1 MVIPTALYYMF
12 SPIIMGIVG
21 MLADK
26 MKTPKLR
33 DGVAILVSLWGVL
46 SMWMLYN
53 MGVSAG
59 DILVFNIGGNPPL
72 GACLEIDM
80 MSLYFASSAVILSLL
95 ITIYS
100 YSYMSHDTRL
110 TEYYALLCAIT
121 VGMVGVAFAGD
132 MYSMFIFWEMM
143 GIASYCLVSFRKDSP
158 GPIEAGFKYMIMGS
172 VGSVILFFGMAFIY
186 GMTGTLNFAQL
197 AMTLRGGAITPW
209 MVIVFA
215 TLIVG
220 FGVKAAI
227 VPMHTWLPDAHPEAP
242 SPISALLSGIV
253 IETGLYAMIRV
264 LYILYEPAVFKL
276 PMAILAVVTMTLGN
290 LMALRQDDLKRM
302 LAYSSVAQIGYMLIG
317 VSTGLAYGLLGT
329 FLHVFNHAFMKG
341 AAFLAVG
348 SIDHETGTRDINKLK
363 GVGRKMPY
371 TTLVII
377 IAFLGLAGFPGTS
390 GFISKFILFSSTI
403 GAGLAIVAVIGVLNS
418 TLSVAYYARVIM
430 ALLGDE
436 PADAVDAKEA
446 PFLMVGVTLVMALV
460 ILVFG
465 IFPDSMTT
473 IAAEASNALIEGL
486 GNYIGAILK

>member
-1 MVIPTALYYMF
+1 
-12 SPIIMGIVG
+12 
-21 MLADK
+21 
-26 MKTPKLR
+26 
-33 DGVAILVSLWGVL
+33 
-46 SMWMLYN
+46 
-53 MGVSAG
+53 
-59 DILVFNIGGNPPL
+59 
-72 GACLEIDM
+72 
-80 MSLYFASSAVILSLL
+80 
-95 ITIYS
+95 
-100 YSYMSHDTRL
+100 
-110 TEYYALLCAIT
+110 
-121 VGMVGVAFAGD
+121 
-132 MYSMFIFWEMM
+132 
-143 GIASYCLVSFRKDSP
+143 
-158 GPIEAGFKYMIMGS
+158 
-172 VGSVILFFGMAFIY
+172 
-186 GMTGTLNFAQL
+186 
-197 AMTLRGGAITPW
+197 
-209 MVIVFA
+209 
-215 TLIVG
+215 
-220 FGVKAAI
+220 
-227 VPMHTWLPDAHPEAP
+227 
-242 SPISALLSGIV
+242 
-253 IETGLYAMIRV
+253 
-264 LYILYEPAVFKL
+264 
-276 PMAILAVVTMTLGN
+276 
-290 LMALRQDDLKRM
+290 MALRQDDLKRM